1 MPAWL
6 QINESLQKEKLSLT
20 PGFASERAFKFSHV
34 NDLNPLTFSAGVPS
48 ALPDR
53 VRGSFTSDKTLKSL
67 WALPVRGCSRI
78 CKGGGFVAV
87 GEEQRRPRQM
97 QLASNQANAP
107 SLAIF
112 KQITVPTLSEHKGIR
127 QSS

>member
-1 MPAWL
+1 MLDL

-20 PGFASERAFKFSHV
+20 PGFEFEIAFKFSHV

-53 VRGSFTSDKTLKSL
+53 VRGSFTWDEMLKPL

-78 CKGGGFVAV
+78 CTGGGFVAM
-87 GEEQRRPRQM
+87 GEERSILPDRC
-97 QLASNQANAP
+97 S
-107 SLAIF
+107 
-112 KQITVPTLSEHKGIR
+112 
-127 QSS
+127 